1 METRWLYRTAND
13 LCELREE
20 AKGVCVLPIGCV
32 EKHGLHLPLG
42 QDSLQAEA
50 IAYAASQIEPVCV
63 FPTFT
68 FGDLC
73 GAAPSVPEGTVT
85 LPEET
90 LLLLLEQL
98 CGQISRSGFHK
109 IIIFNCHGGNFP
121 LLALF
126 TRMLANKKRD
136 YIVAVATVTA
146 TEPDEIADNLK
157 RNGRGLYPEL
167 TTEDEDYIIK
177 FFDEGGTNGHAGFG
191 EVAYMMAIAPEA
203 VHLDRL
209 GIESG
214 ASTHKADF
222 LNRAGLRIRDG
233 GWEVDFPNAYD
244 GTDPVGCN
252 ERMAKCCFRLASE
265 RLAYQ
270 IKVLKE
276 ENETLKWLEEYQR
289 GW

>member
-1 METRWLYRTAND
+1 METRWMYRTSGD
-13 LCELREE
+13 LKELLEE
-20 AKGVCVLPIGCV
+20 SKGVCVMPIGCV

-42 QDSLQAEA
+42 QDTIQGEE

-63 FPTFT
+63 FPPFI

-73 GAAPSVPEGTVT
+73 GAAPGAPHGTVT

-98 CGQISRSGFHK
+98 CGQISRAGFHK
-109 IIIFNCHGGNFP
+109 IIIFNCHGGNYP
-121 LLALF
+121 LLQLF
-126 TRMLANKKRD
+126 TRQLANKKRD
-136 YIVAVATVTA
+136 YIVAVANVTA
-146 TEPDEIADNLK
+146 TEPDEIYANLK
-157 RNGRGLYPEL
+157 KNGRGLYPEL
-167 TTEDEDYIIK
+167 TTEDEDYILK

-191 EVAYMMAIAPEA
+191 EVAYMMAINPEL

-222 LNRAGLRIRDG
+222 LSEAGLRIRDA
-233 GWEVDFPNAYD
+233 GWDVNYPNAYD

-252 ERMAKCCFRLASE
+252 ERIAKCCFRLAAE
-265 RLAYQ
+265 RLAHSV
-270 IKVLKE
+270 KVLKE
-276 ENETLKWLEEYQR
+276 ENETLKWLDEYQK